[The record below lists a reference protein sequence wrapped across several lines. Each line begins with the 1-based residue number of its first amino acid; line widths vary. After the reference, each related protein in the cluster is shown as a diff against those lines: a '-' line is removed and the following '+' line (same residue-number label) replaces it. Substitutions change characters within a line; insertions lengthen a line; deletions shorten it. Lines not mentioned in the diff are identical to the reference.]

1 VAKLLTAWCFNGI
14 ENFASNVFLFLVCF
28 IILQVMTKEFGELAF
43 EMECNLSN
51 SMKKFHELCG
61 FGFYKEIDKGILEKQ
76 RDEVM
81 R

>member
-1 VAKLLTAWCFNGI
+1 
-14 ENFASNVFLFLVCF
+14 
-28 IILQVMTKEFGELAF
+28 MTKEFGELAF

-61 FGFYKEIDKGILEKQ
+61 FGFYKVIDKGILEKQ